1 MFVCWLFR
9 QFSCTEQSFLLTDH
23 TCTVWWAL
31 SFWSL
36 FLQARNSHAVHLSVI
51 TSGDPDAGRTPMCTP
66 FTRRICPEKILNF
79 SRGTWCANKRG
90 CRQSGSTG
98 RQKSAGLQRYW
109 CTSETPESECSLFPG
124 SSPKKC
130 SSFSWSQCCSR
141 PWALPHPNEDTL
153 QAMPCMKTGMF
164 LRTGT

>member
-36 FLQARNSHAVHLSVI
+36 FLQARNSHPVHLSVI

-90 CRQSGSTG
+90 CHSLGVRGGKSLQGFRDTGAHPKLLSQS
-98 RQKSAGLQRYW
+98 AL
-109 CTSETPESECSLFPG
+109 CSLEALRRNVAHSPG
-124 SSPKKC
+124 LSVVPDPEHCLIQMRMLYK
-130 SSFSWSQCCSR
+130 QCLV
-141 PWALPHPNEDTL
+141 WK
-153 QAMPCMKTGMF
+153 QACF
-164 LRTGT
+164 